1 MAKSR
6 RAFAGPKKASKP
18 KPKSMVSLIYC
29 LGGSMSNFRSIGHR
43 LTTGQ
48 NSAFSLRAKPRR
60 AFARPQKGSKLKP
73 KPMVGLVYC
82 SGGSL
87 SNFRSIGHRL
97 TKSQSS
103 AFSPTAK
110 PRRAFARPQKGSK
123 PKPKPMVGLIYCSGG
138 SMSNF
143 RSFRHRLTIS
153 QSSAFSSQ

>member
-6 RAFAGPKKASKP
+6 RAFAGPEKASKP
-18 KPKSMVSLIYC
+18 KTKHMVGLIYC
-29 LGGSMSNFRSIGHR
+29 SGGYMSNFRSIEHR

-48 NSAFSLRAKPRR
+48 NSAFSPMAEPRR

-73 KPMVGLVYC
+73 KPMVGLTYY

-103 AFSPTAK
+103 ALSSRRNQ
-110 PRRAFARPQKGSK
+110 RRAFAGPQKASK
-123 PKPKPMVGLIYCSGG
+123 LKPKPMVGPIYCLRS
-138 SMSNF
+138 STSNF
-143 RSFRHRLTIS
+143 RSFRHRL
-153 QSSAFSSQ
+153 A